1 MALEETE
8 LAKSVDGAA
17 ALPPLS
23 LAHLGFLEVPP
34 AEFVRIAADA
44 GFSSVGLRINKSA
57 PGGIEYPY
65 RSKSAEARAV
75 LDAVRETGTSV
86 LYVETIGLA
95 RATVIRDAE
104 PMLDIG
110 AALGAT
116 HMCVSGDD
124 KDFSVVAEKLAAL
137 CELSK
142 PYGIAIDIEYMPFRA
157 VASLADAIKVVGPP
171 GTTGGKILV
180 DLLHHMRSGGSV
192 HEVAELDRHLLG
204 SFQLCDGPLQRPPS
218 LELLIA
224 EARGDRLLPGEGNFP
239 ISAVL
244 NALPDDAILGVEVP
258 TRPRHPH
265 VPAVE
270 LCRAAAEATRASL
283 LRARIDRRRSG
294 A

>member
-17 ALPPLS
+17 APPPLS

-65 RSKSAEARAV
+65 RPKSAEARAV

-157 VASLADAIKVVGPP
+157 VASLADAS
-171 GTTGGKILV
+171 
-180 DLLHHMRSGGSV
+180 RSS
-192 HEVAELDRHLLG
+192 A
-204 SFQLCDGPLQRPPS
+204 RPEPQ
-218 LELLIA
+218 A
-224 EARGDRLLPGEGNFP
+224 ARSWSTCS
-239 ISAVL
+239 I
-244 NALPDDAILGVEVP
+244 
-258 TRPRHPH
+258 T
-265 VPAVE
+265 
-270 LCRAAAEATRASL
+270 
-283 LRARIDRRRSG
+283 
-294 A
+294 